1 MYPAPKIAMPV
12 ESLNLDKVS
21 ATVREIVPA
30 NTTDHTTAGEL
41 RTQLNSLQESRD
53 FHSERA
59 DRYAQELAIAE
70 GKLRNTKSALDE
82 AEKFVVTRPVLRHRI
97 AELEILKE
105 KQKAEVSSL
114 AVAVERHS
122 NIRDSQV
129 KLIKAFPLKKLRA
142 LEEEEELLGEGTG
155 RKPFPA
161 RLPSE

>member
-1 MYPAPKIAMPV
+1 MYQHNVSVPI
-12 ESLNLDKVS
+12 ESLNTERI
-21 ATVREIVPA
+21 AETVKTLVPA
-30 NTTDHTTAGEL
+30 NVEDKTTADEL
-41 RTQLNSLQESRD
+41 RVQLSQLHESRD

-59 DRYAQELAIAE
+59 DRYSQELAIAE

-82 AEKFVVTRPVLRHRI
+82 AEKLVVTRPVLRHRI

-105 KQKAEVSSL
+105 KQRSEVEALSV
-114 AVAVERHS
+114 AVARHS

-129 KLIKAFPLKKLRA
+129 KLIKAFPLAKLRR
-142 LEEEEELLGEGTG
+142 LEEEEHLIGEGTG